1 MCFTSRLKDIRWYF
15 GINVRLSYHI
25 LSHHQTVILARKWL
39 NAEVRCCLLEAN
51 RLSDILFYFERGPDF
66 PPHFLKYVLERS
78 SAECALTIKWSPHEY
93 SLQSALNLTVIKK
106 VRYIHILAYSMCANG
121 QSQLYI
127 CITVPSVVDFS
138 QVMSG
143 VSRTRMIL
151 ISVSSSLNMWA
162 DQSPGV

>member
-1 MCFTSRLKDIRWYF
+1 MLKLDVVYWKLTDYQIYCFTLKEGLIS
-15 GINVRLSYHI
+15 LHI
-25 LSHHQTVILARKWL
+25 
-39 NAEVRCCLLEAN
+39 
-51 RLSDILFYFERGPDF
+51 
-66 PPHFLKYVLERS
+66 FLKYVLERS

-151 ISVSSSLNMWA
+151 ISVSSSLNM
-162 DQSPGV
+162 